1 MGVCFSVW
9 SIRNTRVNQKQ
20 FYVRNMFWT
29 KTETASV
36 QHELTCILWQD
47 ADFFKILCWFVCVC
61 VCGGGG
67 DASKLSVPFQTQLG
81 WIKQSAQYKG
91 PSSYTHLKT
100 HYSSCF
106 LLFWCMQLIAHK
118 ECQLQ
123 DNLVIIT
130 KLPISHKLKYSKL
143 DNMTTNRR
151 TD

>member
-1 MGVCFSVW
+1 
-9 SIRNTRVNQKQ
+9 
-20 FYVRNMFWT
+20 MFWT

-47 ADFFKILCWFVCVC
+47 ADGVCGPFSKFCVDLCVCVC
-61 VCGGGG
+61 VWGGGG
-67 DASKLSVPFQTQLG
+67 GVMPSKLSVPFQTQLG

-118 ECQLQ
+118 EGQLQ
-123 DNLVIIT
+123 DNLVIIMNYPFHT
-130 KLPISHKLKYSKL
+130 NSILKL
-143 DNMTTNRR
+143 DNMTTIEER
-151 TD
+151 TKGLGWKKKLNNSMH